1 MKKIVS
7 ILTILVIALIAMVG
21 SVNAA
26 SINVQPSNV
35 QKVNEGQEVLVTV
48 SFPET
53 RGPLFTLTYD
63 KNNFEYV
70 SADALSV
77 NHETPGKLVI
87 GTVASEPLT
96 SLTVK
101 FKALK
106 TIDATQEFSV
116 TDIDLGGTPDADATG
131 SLVIT
136 TTPPSEGETT
146 QPTPSEPTT
155 SEGSETT
162 TPSEKTNEG
171 EEIVGTNGE
180 TIKELPQAG
189 VPVFIGIISA
199 IAIVAVVLAVR
210 RIRK

>member
-7 ILTILVIALIAMVG
+7 ILTILAIALIAMVG

-26 SINVQPSNV
+26 SINVQPSKV
-35 QKVNEGQEVLVTV
+35 QKVEEGQDVYVTV

-63 KNNFEYV
+63 ENNFKYV
-70 SADALSV
+70 SVDALSV
-77 NHETPGKLVI
+77 NDETPGKLVI
-87 GTVASEPLT
+87 GTVSSTPIT

-101 FKALK
+101 FKTLK

-136 TTPPSEGETT
+136 KTPPSEEETT
-146 QPTPSEPTT
+146 DPTPSNPTT
-155 SEGSETT
+155 SEESETT

-189 VPVFIGIISA
+189 VPVFVGIVSV
-199 IAIVAVVLAVR
+199 IALGAVVLAVR